1 MVAGINGASNSPAN
15 KKKTK
20 DYDSKTGEMK
30 TAWMP
35 APPSKPKKEILS
47 KMQWHNKR
55 LKILTEE
62 ERDIGPYPGKNQ

>member
-1 MVAGINGASNSPAN
+1 MVAGKSNV
-15 KKKTK
+15 
-20 DYDSKTGEMK
+20 SKYRNTEDV
-30 TAWMP
+30 AWSP